1 MNKFIGVGRNT
12 KDGELR
18 TTESGINIYTNTI
31 AITNNF
37 KNKDGNYDSEFIN
50 YIAYR
55 QTAEFLNKYASKG
68 SMVAIEGRIHTR
80 NYEDKDKKK
89 IYVTEVIVENASVLD
104 KKKETQETT
113 EEVPQNIK
121 TEYQDNEIQLD
132 PSDLP
137 F

>member
-121 TEYQDNEIQLD
+121 TEYQDNEIQLED
-132 PSDLP
+132 NDLP

>member
-18 TTESGINIYTNTI
+18 TIESGINIYTNTL
-31 AITNNF
+31 AMTNNF

-55 QTAEFLNKYASKG
+55 STADFLNRFTTKG
-68 SMVAIEGRIHTR
+68 SLVSVEGRIHTR
-80 NYEDKDKKK
+80 SYEDKDKKK
-89 IYVTEVIVENASVLD
+89 VYVTEIIVENASVLS
-104 KKKETQETT
+104 KVEKVEAI
-113 EEVPQNIK
+113 PQNVK
-121 TEYQDNEIQLD
+121 TDYKENEIVID
-132 PSDLP
+132 NSDLP